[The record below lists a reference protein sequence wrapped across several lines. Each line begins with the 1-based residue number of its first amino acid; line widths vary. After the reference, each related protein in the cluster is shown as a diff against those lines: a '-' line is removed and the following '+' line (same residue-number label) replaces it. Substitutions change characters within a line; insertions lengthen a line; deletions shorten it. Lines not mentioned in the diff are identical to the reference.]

1 MAEGEAPPSSPNR
14 HTPPAPIKDDEVRE
28 FMTDWFGPGFEPM
41 PMLAWSVRKRASL
54 MGSGKSKRFLPTF
67 RPFDLLAKPNDAQLV
82 FENECQR
89 IGVES
94 VCGAQPAF
102 TRYLDFNALYFQFA
116 GSTRVETECGEYDT
130 APGELLLVPEGLAH
144 RSWGTADSLRWY
156 FHLHEPVRV
165 MMDAANEVSVTEFTA
180 RRSSGPNWSVPA
192 DRAVRLK
199 DQVQE
204 RMVQWRDRSA
214 AEATV
219 VERDY
224 GSLVGATSKQRDR
237 PESLVKKLR
246 AFDCFT
252 EITGQ
257 RGPGPKLIATDNFAL
272 ETYNTVGAQFAF
284 HRGLQ
289 SDEFG
294 FQFAGHGYNL
304 SELEAKVATPPG
316 ACALVPLGIAHSVLC
331 DPGFL
336 RFVAYSRIPWEVR
349 ADVGKHAYDSRFD
362 IVPKVVKPHAWHSAK
377 PAGAP
382 HH

>member
-1 MAEGEAPPSSPNR
+1 MAEGEAPR
-14 HTPPAPIKDDEVRE
+14 HTPPAPLKEGEVRE
-28 FMTDWFGPGFEPM
+28 FMTDWFGPGSEPM

-54 MGSGKSKRFLPTF
+54 MGTGKSKRFLPTF
-67 RPFDLLAKPNDAQLV
+67 RPFDLLAKPNDALLV
-82 FENECQR
+82 FANEMQR

-94 VCGAQPAF
+94 VCGAQQAF
-102 TRYLDFNALYFQFA
+102 TRHLDFNTLYFQFA
-116 GSTRVETECGEYDT
+116 GRSSVETECGVYET
-130 APGELLLVPEGLAH
+130 APGELLLVPEGVAH
-144 RSWGTADSLRWY
+144 RSAGSADSLRWY
-156 FHLHEPVRV
+156 FHLHEPVQV
-165 MMDAANEVSVTEFTA
+165 MMGEAQEVSLTEFTA
-180 RRSSGPNWSVPA
+180 HRSGGPSWSVPA
-192 DRAVRLK
+192 DRATAPK

-204 RMVQWRDRSA
+204 CMVQWRDRSPE
-214 AEATV
+214 EATV
-219 VERDY
+219 VMRDY
-224 GSLVGATSKQRDR
+224 GSIVGATSKNRDKA
-237 PESLVKKLR
+237 ESLVKKLR

-284 HRGLQ
+284 HRALQ

-294 FQFAGHGYNL
+294 FQFSGHGYNL

-349 ADVGKHAYDSRFD
+349 ADVTKHAYDSRFEV
-362 IVPKVVKPHAWHSAK
+362 VPNVLKPHAWHSAK

-382 HH
+382 H

>member
-1 MAEGEAPPSSPNR
+1 MAEGEAPR
-14 HTPPAPIKDDEVRE
+14 HTAPAPIKDDEVRE

-67 RPFDLLAKPNDAQLV
+67 RPFDLLSEPNASQLV

-102 TRYLDFNALYFQFA
+102 TRYLDFNTLYFQFA
-116 GSTRVETECGEYDT
+116 GKSIVETECGTYET
-130 APGELLLVPEGLAH
+130 APGELLLVPEGVAH
-144 RSWGTADSLRWY
+144 RGTGTADSLRWY

-165 MMDAANEVSVTEFTA
+165 MMGEANEVSLTEFTA
-180 RRSSGPNWSVPA
+180 KRSGGPDWKISA
-192 DRAVRLK
+192 ERGAASKEL
-199 DQVQE
+199 VQE

-214 AEATV
+214 EDATV

-224 GSLVGATSKQRDR
+224 GSLVGATSKQRDKA
-237 PESLVKKLR
+237 ESLVKKLR

-257 RGPGPKLIATDNFAL
+257 RGPGPKLIASDNFAL

-294 FQFAGHGYNL
+294 FQFSGHGYNL
-304 SELEAKVATPPG
+304 SELEAKAATPAG
-316 ACALVPLGIAHSVLC
+316 SCALVPLGIAHSVLC

-349 ADVGKHAYDSRFD
+349 ADVSKHAYESRFE
-362 IVPKVVKPHAWHSAK
+362 VLPNVLKPHAWHGAK

-382 HH
+382 H

>member
-1 MAEGEAPPSSPNR
+1 MEQ
-14 HTPPAPIKDDEVRE
+14 DEVRE

-54 MGSGKSKRFLPTF
+54 LGTAKSKRFVPTF
-67 RPFDLLAKPNDAQLV
+67 RPFDLLAKPNDSTLI

-94 VCGAQPAF
+94 VCGAQAVF

-116 GSTRVETECGEYDT
+116 GKSTVETECGVYET
-130 APGELLLVPEGLAH
+130 APGELLLVPDGVAH
-144 RSWGTADSLRWY
+144 RTTGSADSLRWY
-156 FHLHEPVRV
+156 FHLHEPVRA
-165 MMDAANEVSVTEFTA
+165 MMGEANEVSVTEFA
-180 RRSSGPNWSVPA
+180 VQRNGGPDWKVPA
-192 DRAVRLK
+192 DRAAAGTNR
-199 DQVQE
+199 VQE

-214 AEATV
+214 DEAAL

-224 GSLVGATSKQRDR
+224 GSVVGATSKQRDKA
-237 PESLVKKLR
+237 ESLVRKLR

-272 ETYNTVGAQFAF
+272 ETYNTIGPQFAF
-284 HRGLQ
+284 HRALQ

-294 FQFAGHGYNL
+294 FQFAGHGFNL

-349 ADVGKHAYDSRFD
+349 IDATKHAYNSRFE
-362 IVPKVVKPHAWHSAK
+362 VTPKVLKPHAWHGQK
-377 PAGAP
+377 PATAP
-382 HH
+382 H

>member
-1 MAEGEAPPSSPNR
+1 MKE
-14 HTPPAPIKDDEVRE
+14 DEVRE
-28 FMTDWFGPGFEPM
+28 FMTGWFGPGYEPM

-54 MGSGKSKRFLPTF
+54 MGSGTSKRFLPTF
-67 RPFDLLAKPNDAQLV
+67 RPFDLLGAPNELKLV
-82 FENECQR
+82 FENENQH

-94 VCGAQPAF
+94 VCGAQTAF

-116 GSTRVETECGEYDT
+116 GKTTVETECGIYET
-130 APGELLLVPEGLAH
+130 APGELLLIPDGVAH
-144 RSWGTADSLRWY
+144 RSTGSANSLRWY

-165 MMDAANEVSVTEFTA
+165 MMGEAQETSVTEFTA
-180 RRSSGPNWSVPA
+180 QRSGGPDWKIPA
-192 DRAVRLK
+192 DRAAAGK
-199 DQVQE
+199 DRVQE
-204 RMVQWRDRSA
+204 RMVQWRDHSPA
-214 AEATV
+214 DATM

-224 GSLVGATSKQRDR
+224 ESLVGATSKQRDKA
-237 PESLVKKLR
+237 ESLVQKLR

-257 RGPGPKLIATDNFAL
+257 RGPGPKLIATDSFAL
-272 ETYNTVGAQFAF
+272 ETYNTIGAQFAF

-294 FQFAGHGYNL
+294 FQFSGHGYNL
-304 SELEAKVATPPG
+304 SELEAKAATPPG

-349 ADVGKHAYDSRFD
+349 VDATKHAYDSRFE
-362 IVPKVVKPHAWHSAK
+362 VTPKVRKPHAWHSAK
-377 PAGAP
+377 PATSP
-382 HH
+382 HP

>member
-1 MAEGEAPPSSPNR
+1 MAQGEVPK

-67 RPFDLLAKPNDAQLV
+67 RPFDLLGQPNASQLV

-102 TRYLDFNALYFQFA
+102 TRSLDFNTLYFQFA
-116 GSTRVETECGEYDT
+116 GKSSVETECGTYET
-130 APGELLLVPEGLAH
+130 APGDLLLVPDGVAH
-144 RSWGTADSLRWY
+144 RSTGSADSLRWY

-165 MMDAANEVSVTEFTA
+165 MMDEANEVSLTEFTA
-180 RRSSGPNWSVPA
+180 QRSGGPDWKIPA
-192 DRAVRLK
+192 DRSAAPK
-199 DQVQE
+199 TQVQE
-204 RMVQWRDRSA
+204 RMVQWRDRA
-214 AEATV
+214 AEDATV

-224 GSLVGATSKQRDR
+224 GSLVGATSKQRDKA
-237 PESLVKKLR
+237 ESLVKKLR

-284 HRGLQ
+284 HRALQ

-294 FQFAGHGYNL
+294 FQFSGHGYNL
-304 SELEAKVATPPG
+304 SELEAKAATPPG

-349 ADVGKHAYDSRFD
+349 ADVSKHAYDSRFELA
-362 IVPKVVKPHAWHSAK
+362 PKVLKPHAWHSAK
-377 PAGAP
+377 PASAP

>member
-1 MAEGEAPPSSPNR
+1 MAEGEAPK

-28 FMTDWFGPGFEPM
+28 FMTGWFGQEFEPM

-67 RPFDLLAKPNDAQLV
+67 RPFDLLGQPNASQLV
-82 FENECQR
+82 FENESQR

-94 VCGAQPAF
+94 VCGARPAF
-102 TRYLDFNALYFQFA
+102 TRSLDFNTLYFQFA
-116 GSTRVETECGEYDT
+116 GKSKVETECGEYET
-130 APGELLLVPEGLAH
+130 APGDLLLIPDGVAH
-144 RSWGTADSLRWY
+144 RSTGTADSLRWY
-156 FHLHEPVRV
+156 FDLHEPVRV
-165 MMDAANEVSVTEFTA
+165 MMGEANEVSLTEFTA
-180 RRSSGPNWSVPA
+180 QRSGGPDWKIPA
-192 DRAVRLK
+192 DRSTASK
-199 DQVQE
+199 TQVQE

-214 AEATV
+214 DDATF

-224 GSLVGATSKQRDR
+224 GSLVGATSKNRDKA
-237 PESLVKKLR
+237 ESLVKKLR

-272 ETYNTVGAQFAF
+272 ETYNTIGAQFAF

-294 FQFAGHGYNL
+294 FQFSGHGYNL
-304 SELEAKVATPPG
+304 SELEAKAATPPG

-336 RFVAYSRIPWEVR
+336 RFVAYSRVPWEVR
-349 ADVGKHAYDSRFD
+349 ADATKHAFESRFE
-362 IVPKVVKPHAWHSAK
+362 VASNVVKPHAWHSQK
-377 PAGAP
+377 PATAP
-382 HH
+382 HG

>member
-1 MAEGEAPPSSPNR
+1 MAEGEAPPSSPG

-67 RPFDLLAKPNDAQLV
+67 RPFDLLARPNASQLV

-116 GSTRVETECGEYDT
+116 GTTRVETECGEYDT
-130 APGELLLVPEGLAH
+130 APGELLLVPEGVAH

-165 MMDAANEVSVTEFTA
+165 MMSEANEVSLTEFTA
-180 RRSSGPNWSVPA
+180 KRSGGPNWSVPA
-192 DRAVRLK
+192 DRAVRPK
-199 DQVQE
+199 DRVQE

-214 AEATV
+214 EDATV

-224 GSLVGATSKQRDR
+224 GSLVGATSKQRDKA
-237 PESLVKKLR
+237 ESLVKKLR

-284 HRGLQ
+284 HRALQ

-294 FQFAGHGYNL
+294 FQFSGHGFNL
-304 SELEAKVATPPG
+304 SELEAKAATPPG
-316 ACALVPLGIAHSVLC
+316 SCALVPLGIAHSVLC

-349 ADVGKHAYDSRFD
+349 ADVSNHAYDSRFEL
-362 IVPKVVKPHAWHSAK
+362 VPNVLKPHAWHSAK

-382 HH
+382 H